1 MIMEGRAA
9 LWLVAGPLLA
19 LKLWATVLLL
29 FFEPTRHALLGV
41 LATTWPW
48 AVWLVLLLAGP
59 GLAWYRLVRVRRR
72 RLQLHRSEWMLDPP
86 IPQAPEP
93 QWPEWLTVVRA
104 TSDR

>member
-1 MIMEGRAA
+1 MEGRGA

-48 AVWLVLLLAGP
+48 AVWLILLLAGP
-59 GLAWYRLVRVRRR
+59 GLAWYRLVKVRSRR
-72 RLQLHRSEWMLDPP
+72 KQLRRSEWMLDGPT
-86 IPQAPEP
+86 PQWSEG

-104 TSDR
+104 PSDR